1 MKQIGFAGK
10 LRAQVCLSLH
20 KIMVPFVYKAPG
32 PQMDPLFLFTE
43 LHHLNH
49 RWKPLN
55 SFFTPHALLL
65 SSLSDPWLLLGCFSR
80 THFFLQYLLVYQWD
94 IKVFHLLSFFL
105 MWWLIWMNSS
115 LHSSESSTSLLEFQF
130 NESSVF
136 GLTYLGSDYQI
147 YSLQYTISVL
157 TKSILFSQIFLYQIK
172 QSTNLPSIYD
182 SEHS

>member
-1 MKQIGFAGK
+1 
-10 LRAQVCLSLH
+10 
-20 KIMVPFVYKAPG
+20 
-32 PQMDPLFLFTE
+32 
-43 LHHLNH
+43 
-49 RWKPLN
+49 
-55 SFFTPHALLL
+55 
-65 SSLSDPWLLLGCFSR
+65 
-80 THFFLQYLLVYQWD
+80 
-94 IKVFHLLSFFL
+94 
-105 MWWLIWMNSS
+105 MNSS

>member
-1 MKQIGFAGK
+1 
-10 LRAQVCLSLH
+10 
-20 KIMVPFVYKAPG
+20 
-32 PQMDPLFLFTE
+32 
-43 LHHLNH
+43 
-49 RWKPLN
+49 
-55 SFFTPHALLL
+55 
-65 SSLSDPWLLLGCFSR
+65 
-80 THFFLQYLLVYQWD
+80 
-94 IKVFHLLSFFL
+94 
-105 MWWLIWMNSS
+105 MNSS
-115 LHSSESSTSLLEFQF
+115 FHSSESSTSLLEFQF